1 MRHINFKL
9 LPCLIA
15 LFSFVTLSCE
25 KNPGA
30 SSTEGEKN
38 ETYTK
43 VSFNFSGQE
52 FEISETPLTRAG
64 EAKDWYAFQVY
75 SRVEGSNSSYTKY
88 AYGFF
93 NNKEDMIINLK
104 NGYEYRFDVCMLVEG
119 SKRVYKFALV
129 NAGWAAV
136 DNTFKISSTESVRY
150 MYDGYLYM
158 NYPTGD
164 TYDRPMVDRF
174 MGRTDGYVPT
184 EGGVVNIEMKRA
196 AFAANFVPKDFTS
209 GKLEISLEGSGL
221 ITMVSGTDA
230 ERYEVFSFN
239 YPGGV
244 LTNLNYSENIPIN
257 VVWVKDDG
265 VRTPIA
271 NQSVTFKR
279 NVLTTV
285 SFEVKEVANS
295 SSFNIKANETLETEE
310 TVTIGGDGTNTG
322 VNPN

>member
-1 MRHINFKL
+1 MKNINFTF

-15 LFSFVTLSCE
+15 LFAFVSVSCE

-30 SSTEGEKN
+30 TTIEDEKN
-38 ETYTK
+38 ETFTK

-52 FEISETPLTRAG
+52 FELSETPLTKAG

-75 SRVEGSNSSYTKY
+75 SRVEGSNNGYSRY

-93 NNKEDMIINLK
+93 DNKEDMIINLK

-119 SKRVYKFALV
+119 SQLV
-129 NAGWAAV
+129 SYFCLTNAGWARV

-158 NYPTGD
+158 RSGQ
-164 TYDRPMVDRF
+164 YDRPMIDRF

-184 EGGVVNIEMKRA
+184 EGGVVNIEMIRA
-196 AFAANFVPKDFTS
+196 AFAVKFVPNDFTS
-209 GKLEISLEGSGL
+209 GELEISLEGSEL
-221 ITMVSGTDA
+221 ITMEAGTDT
-230 ERYEVFSFN
+230 ERQDVFSFN
-239 YPGGV
+239 HPGNV
-244 LTNLNYSENIPIN
+244 LTNLNYSENIPVN
-257 VVWVKDDG
+257 VVWIKDDG

-279 NVLTTV
+279 NVLTTI
-285 SFEVKEVANS
+285 SFEVKESANS
-295 SSFNIKANETLETEE
+295 NSFNIKANESFENGE

-322 VNPN
+322 VNPT